1 MPNFESPIGGR
12 KFASNTMRNFEVPDE
27 SEYDAGLPQQNFV
40 EENFAREY
48 HARDPFMQPQKSEV
62 EIEKEIRAAREA
74 KRLGREKMSD
84 GAKRR
89 IEMLLGMTRVTREV
103 DISGNIFV
111 LRTLKSKEM
120 SDAIFEVSKVDG
132 TTQAPYEIRR
142 QLLARSLTH
151 IAGVEIEQFIG
162 SNTLQSRLDFVDELD
177 DSVLT
182 RLYMEYTVL
191 SSEARNKYA
200 AKTEQEVKEVLEDLK
215 K

>member
-27 SEYDAGLPQQNFV
+27 SEYAAGPPQQNF
-40 EENFAREY
+40 EENFVREY
-48 HARDPFMQPQKSEV
+48 HARDPFMQPQKSEA

-74 KRLGREKMSD
+74 KRTGKERLSD